1 MCSAFALITCG
12 LQAATPVLLPNV
24 IYLALWPHSGEPTCS
39 SSPINKPFTTC
50 VASGIFFRACGST
63 YESASTSLRMG
74 QKGAEGRGETV
85 GSVVCV
91 CVVVWWV
98 VVVVACCDGVGV
110 GSGGRGLCF
119 VRAVRDLVFVLVEG
133 VHPR

>member
-1 MCSAFALITCG
+1 MTNNQSICPTTYCSKLVG
-12 LQAATPVLLPNV
+12 G
-24 IYLALWPHSGEPTCS
+24 GESTSS
-39 SSPINKPFTTC
+39 SSPINKPSTTC
-50 VASGIFFRACGST
+50 VAGGIFFRACGST

-74 QKGAEGRGETV
+74 QKDAERRGETV
-85 GSVVCV
+85 GAVVCV

-119 VRAVRDLVFVLVEG
+119 VRAVLVFVLVEG
-133 VHPR
+133 VHPG